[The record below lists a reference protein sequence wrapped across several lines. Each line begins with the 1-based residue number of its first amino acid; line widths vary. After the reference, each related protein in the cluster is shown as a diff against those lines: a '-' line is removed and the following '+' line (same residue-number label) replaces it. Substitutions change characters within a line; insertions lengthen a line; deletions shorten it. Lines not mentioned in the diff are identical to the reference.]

1 MLNYNDQMVAQERY
15 EDMRR
20 EAARDALA
28 NELQGNARSAGP
40 MQRLISAVANMRR
53 RGVRTDAQ
61 AQPSGQ
67 MVEPA
72 A

>member
-15 EDMRR
+15 EDMRC

-40 MQRLISAVANMRR
+40 MQRLLSLIHIS
-53 RGVRTDAQ
+53 
-61 AQPSGQ
+61 
-67 MVEPA
+67 EPTRPY
-72 A
+72 